1 MGVEY
6 KEKKELVEKIDS
18 LLPIQQNEIFNIFQK
33 YNINYSKNTNGVFI
47 NITNI
52 DEDIVNEINNY
63 INFIEHNQE
72 RLETIESSYEN
83 IYNQP
88 IEDINN
94 VYKIINFEE
103 FKNFDSNAKLEK
115 IKNDMNSK
123 KKKEYHLKFMN
134 TMKKYQRYICTNTDL
149 DSNVNELKKIEYLIK
164 N

>member
-1 MGVEY
+1 MVVEY
-6 KEKKELVEKIDS
+6 KEKKELVEKIDN

-52 DEDIVNEINNY
+52 NEDIVNEINNY
-63 INFIEHNQE
+63 ISFIEHNKE
-72 RLETIESSYEN
+72 RLEIIENSYDN
-83 IYNQP
+83 IFNHP

-103 FKNFDSNAKLEK
+103 FKNINSNAKLEK

-123 KKKEYHLKFMN
+123 KKKEYHLKFTN
-134 TMKKYQRYICTNTDL
+134 TMKKYQRYICTNNDL
-149 DSNVNELKKIEYLIK
+149 DYNFNELKKLEYLIK